1 MQYTGYKKGNQV
13 PIPRSTRPVEKVR
26 VSDKAY
32 GLLRGWIIDGELRP
46 GEDLKDAELA
56 ARLGV
61 SRTPVRE
68 ALKRLE
74 GEGLVHSAASRWTRV
89 AEIRLEDVDN
99 LFPIVNC
106 LDVLTLSGAFPFMKP
121 DGVAA
126 MKAAYRKQEEALAR
140 GDHDAEA
147 KAGRALHDVYLQRCD
162 NPELIQLNRTVQARA
177 RRLMNF
183 FHKSP
188 HIDPALALEGH
199 EPLIR
204 AIEAGDLDE
213 ARAILAEHWEFVAR
227 MIRRAAAE
235 TLERDASPGGA
246 LPTD

>member
-1 MQYTGYKKGNQV
+1 M

-26 VSDKAY
+26 VSDEAY
-32 GLLRGWIIDGELRP
+32 GLLRDWIIDGDLHP
-46 GEDLKDAELA
+46 GEDLKDVELA

-89 AEIRLEDVDN
+89 AEIRVEDVDN

-121 DGVAA
+121 DGLAA
-126 MKAAYRKQEEALAR
+126 MKAAYRKQQEALAR
-140 GDHDAEA
+140 GDHDAEM
-147 KAGRALHDVYLQRCD
+147 KAGRAFHGAYLERCD
-162 NPELIQLNRTVQARA
+162 NPELIALNQKVQAKA

-188 HIDPALALEGH
+188 RIQPALALEGH
-199 EPLIR
+199 LPLIE
-204 AIEAGDLDE
+204 AIERERLDE
-213 ARAILAEHWEFVAR
+213 AKEVLARHWEFVAR
-227 MIRRAAAE
+227 KIREVAEE
-235 TLERDASPGGA
+235 TLK
-246 LPTD
+246 